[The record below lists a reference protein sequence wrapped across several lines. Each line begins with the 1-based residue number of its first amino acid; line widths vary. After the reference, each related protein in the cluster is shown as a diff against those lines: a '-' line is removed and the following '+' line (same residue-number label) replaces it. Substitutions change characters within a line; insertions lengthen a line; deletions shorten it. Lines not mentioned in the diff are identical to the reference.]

1 MRQSGFD
8 AFKRMTEPVSTSYL
22 FGAFRLE
29 PAKRRLLRD
38 GEPLPLTP
46 KAFDTLLLL
55 VQNRERV
62 VEKEE
67 VLRLVWPDAVVE
79 EGNLAQNVFTL
90 RKALGDTPEGARFIA
105 TVPRRGYRFV
115 ADVTETANGAGSV
128 EARAPVVER
137 IAAEARAPGPRRA
150 AAAALAA
157 LALVLLPAAGYLAGR
172 RAGGAGDESQAAP
185 PKLLR
190 LTFRRGVV
198 RAARFAPEGGSVVY
212 SASWDGGPTRL
223 DLSRLESPEAMELD
237 APAADLLAVSR
248 SGELALALN
257 PPALYEQ
264 MGNFRTLA
272 RVPLAGGTPR
282 EVLESVE
289 AADWSP
295 DGQSLAVVRKLENRT
310 KRLEYPIGRVLVE
323 TTASQCLDKPRVSPD
338 GRLVAFIE
346 CEKPNLK
353 LMVSSGP
360 GEKRTLWTGPE
371 WVSGLDW
378 SPDGSEVWFSTE
390 TQFRMPQA
398 RAVALDGRLRL
409 LAQLPGA
416 IADVSRDG
424 AVLMT
429 TGRRG
434 AGIRALAPGER
445 EEREL
450 TWLEGSAAADL
461 SRDGR
466 TVLFGEMMEGGGF
479 SGRIYLRRT
488 DGSPAVHLGDGHPLA
503 LSPDGAWAAVML
515 HGREGLTLLPTGAGE
530 ARTLPLGEVS
540 PYSAEWFPDGR
551 RLLLGGME
559 PGHEGRLYVLDT
571 VDASLAPVT
580 PEMTGV
586 GVLSPD
592 GRVVA
597 TIGHDGHFL
606 YPLDGGAR
614 RPLPGLDTHEW
625 PVGWSAD
632 GRSVFLRREGEMPMP
647 VSRMDVQSGRKQPWK
662 SLAPLDAAGVIWLEP
677 RLTGAG
683 DSYVYTYH
691 RVLSDLYLVL
701 GLK

>member
-1 MRQSGFD
+1 MTGPASTY
-8 AFKRMTEPVSTSYL
+8 AFGP
-22 FGAFRLE
+22 FRLE

-62 VEKEE
+62 MEKEE

-79 EGNLAQNVFTL
+79 ESNLAQNVFTL

-115 ADVTETANGAGSV
+115 ADVHETANGAGTAEAPAAVTDRAVAQTPSRRPPRI
-128 EARAPVVER
+128 ARAA
-137 IAAEARAPGPRRA
+137 I
-150 AAAALAA
+150 AAALLVA
-157 LALVLLPAAGYLAGR
+157 LPFAGYLVGR
-172 RAGGAGDESQAAP
+172 RTGGAGTAASEA

-212 SASWDGGPTRL
+212 SAAWDGGPNTL
-223 DLSRLESPEAMELD
+223 YLSRLESPEAMELD
-237 APAADLLAVSR
+237 APPAELLAVSR
-248 SGELALALN
+248 SGELALALD
-257 PPALYEQ
+257 PPMLYEQ

-272 RVPLAGGTPR
+272 RMPLAGGTPR

-289 AADWSP
+289 AADWAP
-295 DGQSLAVVRKLENRT
+295 DGRGLAVVRKLENKT

-323 TTASQCLDKPRVSPD
+323 TTPSQCLDKPRVSPD

-346 CEKPNLK
+346 CAKPHLK
-353 LMVSSGP
+353 LVVSSGP
-360 GEKRTLWTGPE
+360 GDRRALWTGSE

-378 SPDGSEVWFSTE
+378 SPRGDEVWFSTE

-398 RAVALDGRLRL
+398 RAVTLDGNVRP

-416 IADVSRDG
+416 ILDVSRDG
-424 AVLMT
+424 AVLMA
-429 TGRRG
+429 TGRRDS
-434 AGIRALAPGER
+434 GIRGLAPGER

-450 TWLEGSAAADL
+450 TWLQGSAAADL
-461 SRDGR
+461 SADGR
-466 TVLFGEMMEGGGF
+466 SLLFGELMEGGGF
-479 SGRIYLRRT
+479 SGRVYLRRT

-503 LSPDGAWAAVML
+503 LSPDGAWAAVIL

-530 ARTLPLGEVS
+530 ARTLPLRGMH
-540 PYSAEWFPDGR
+540 PYLAQWFPDGR
-551 RLLLGGME
+551 RLLLGGM
-559 PGHEGRLYVLDT
+559 PYGREGRLYVLDT
-571 VDASLAPVT
+571 HDGSLATLT

-592 GRVVA
+592 GRTVA

-606 YPLDGGAR
+606 YPVAGGER
-614 RPLPGLDTHEW
+614 RPLPAVGPHEW

-632 GRSVFLRREGEMPMP
+632 GRSVFFRREGQMPMP
-647 VSRMDVQSGRKQPWK
+647 VVRLDVETGRREVWK
-662 SLAPLDAAGVIWLEP
+662 SLAPKDAAGVIWIEP
-677 RLTGAG
+677 RITPTGG
-683 DSYVYTYH
+683 SYVYTYH